1 MSTEDGNLIPSV
13 ERYLSTPIADRAG
26 IIGEVITPTAVDH
39 DEGQTHVGVDAIR
52 KWASD
57 LADQFTLDA
66 KVEETTRDG
75 NQITAVVTYTGN
87 FPGSPAQVTS
97 HITVDG
103 NKISEIGNNS

>member
-1 MSTEDGNLIPSV
+1 MSAENGNLIPSV

-26 IIGEVITPTAVDH
+26 IIAEVFTPTAVVH

-57 LADQFTLDA
+57 LAQQFTFDA

-75 NQITAVVTYTGN
+75 NRITAVVTYTGN
-87 FPGSPAQVTS
+87 FPGSPARVTS
-97 HITVDG
+97 HITTDG
-103 NKISEIGNNS
+103 DLISEIGNHT